1 MTFSKDTL
9 QVLRIPIHEG
19 FRDAQLEDAFTDFG
33 PLKRC
38 FVVRKKKKTDRFT
51 IGYVQFAIEDDA
63 AKCLEESGKKIKVE
77 IGGEDSELGLRW
89 AHQKGDAAA
98 GDDEGGGDNKKRS
111 IEQARFDQAAAKAK
125 KARLIIRNLSFKAEE
140 EDVRG
145 HFSAI
150 GEVKEVKILQKPD
163 GKRVGCAFINF
174 STIAEAAKAIKKL
187 NKSAIKGRP
196 VAVDWALPKEEFQ
209 KGQKA
214 PVVEEDEGS
223 DSEAAENEP
232 DKKLDEGEDEEDS
245 ESSDAEGDE
254 SEHDEEDSSDDDD
267 DEEGEDDMGGSD
279 DDETEGEKKGH
290 DLKTGH
296 DVAENKTVFV
306 RNIAF
311 NSDEEDLRDMMA
323 ENFGPVLFARL
334 VMDKMTERPRG
345 TGFVKFRE
353 PEGAEKAVAASE
365 SADGLWLDDRQI
377 YACAALSKEDADTR
391 QEEKKKKESKD
402 SRNLHLA
409 VEGLVRQGTQAAEG
423 VSKSDLEKRAR
434 VEKWKRQML
443 KDLNAFISPT
453 RLCFRNIPPSYNDA
467 QLKKLVV
474 KNVNK
479 TAKITEC
486 KVIREMKGTG
496 EGKGY
501 GFLAFESHED
511 TLQCLRKLNNNP
523 AIFGKINR
531 PIVEFSIENRKAVN
545 ARVKR
550 LEKSREKNPVFKGKA
565 ASNKEGGGGGSGGG
579 QRGFKRKAEKD
590 KIEDKPEYMGSVNN
604 PKMRKMPSHTGP
616 KVRHNPRISRRDI
629 KKQDKERKNPKKRK
643 RIEAERQQQQQH
655 QEKSE
660 PAAKVQKKKPQ
671 KKLSKA
677 AKKDFKE
684 EKNFTALVEKY
695 KSKLNSASA
704 IATKQKWFDA

>member
-19 FRDAQLEDAFTDFG
+19 FRDAQLEDVFTDFG

-38 FVVRKKKKTDRFT
+38 FVVRKKKTDQFT

-63 AKCLEESGKKIKVE
+63 AKCLGDNGGKIKVE
-77 IGGEDSELGLRW
+77 IGGEQRELSLRW
-89 AHQKGDAAA
+89 AHDKGAPAD
-98 GDDEGGGDNKKRS
+98 GDDGGGDKKKS

-145 HFSAI
+145 HFSKI
-150 GEVKEVKILQKPD
+150 GDVREVKILQKPD
-163 GKRVGCAFINF
+163 GKRVGCAFIQF
-174 STIAEAAKAIKKL
+174 STISEASKAIKKL

-214 PVVEEDEGS
+214 PTADEDEGV
-223 DSEAAENEP
+223 DADATEKDAGEAEAESGTEGSV
-232 DKKLDEGEDEEDS
+232 EGEEED
-245 ESSDAEGDE
+245 DDE
-254 SEHDEEDSSDDDD
+254 DDSDDDD
-267 DEEGEDDMGGSD
+267 DEGSEDDREGSEQGKED
-279 DDETEGEKKGH
+279 PDKKNH
-290 DLKTGH
+290 NLKTGH
-296 DVAENKTVFV
+296 DIAENKTIFV

-311 NSDEEDLRDMMA
+311 DSDEEDLRDMMA
-323 ENFGPVLFARL
+323 QNFGPVFFARM
-334 VMDKMTERPRG
+334 VIDKMTERPRG
-345 TGFVKFRE
+345 TAFVKFRE
-353 PEGAEKAVAASE
+353 ADGAEKAVAASE
-365 SADGLWLDDRQI
+365 SKDGLWLDNRQI
-377 YACAALSKEDADTR
+377 YACVALSKDDADTKQR
-391 QEEKKKKESKD
+391 DKKKKETKD
-402 SRNLHLA
+402 SRNMHLA
-409 VEGLVRQGTQAAEG
+409 VEGLVRQGTKAAEG
-423 VSKSDLEKRAR
+423 VSKSDLEKRAK

-453 RLCFRNIPPSYNDA
+453 RLCFRNIPQTYSDA
-467 QLKKLVV
+467 QLKKMIV
-474 KNVNK
+474 KNVSK
-479 TAKITEC
+479 SSKITEC
-486 KVIREMKGTG
+486 KVIRESKGSG
-496 EGKGY
+496 ESKGF

-511 TLQCLRKLNNNP
+511 ALQCLRKLNNNP
-523 AIFGKINR
+523 AIFGKNNR

-545 ARVKR
+545 ARLKR
-550 LEKSREKNPVFKGKA
+550 LEKSREKNPMFKGS
-565 ASNKEGGGGGSGGG
+565 ASDGKGGGA
-579 QRGFKRKAEKD
+579 FKRKAEKD
-590 KIEDKPEYMGSVNN
+590 KIEDKPDYLGSVNN
-604 PKMRKMPSHTGP
+604 PKQRKLPSHTGP
-616 KVRHNPRISRRDI
+616 KVRHNPRISRKDI

-643 RIEAERQQQQQH
+643 RTEAAGMQPQR
-655 QEKSE
+655 QEKGAPADGE
-660 PAAKVQKKKPQ
+660 PATKKKRTKSQ

>member
-1 MTFSKDTL
+1 MSFSKDTL
-9 QVLRIPIHEG
+9 QVLRIPIHED
-19 FRDAQLEDAFTDFG
+19 FRDAQLEDAFTDYG

-38 FVVRKKKKTDRFT
+38 FVVRKKKKTDKFT

-63 AKCLEESGKKIKVE
+63 AKCLEESGKKIKVD
-77 IGGEDSELGLRW
+77 IGGEGSELALRW

-98 GDDEGGGDNKKRS
+98 GEGEAKPPAEKKRS
-111 IEQARFDQAAAKAK
+111 VEQARFDQAAAKAK

-140 EDVRG
+140 EDVRT
-145 HFSAI
+145 HFSTI

-174 STIAEAAKAIKKL
+174 STIAEASKAIKKL

-196 VAVDWALPKEEFQ
+196 VAVDWAIPKEEFQ

-214 PVVEEDEGS
+214 PVVEEDEGN
-223 DSEAAENEP
+223 DDEAAE
-232 DKKLDEGEDEEDS
+232 DEADDGDEKEEEETDS
-245 ESSDAEGDE
+245 ESNADGEEEGTQN
-254 SEHDEEDSSDDDD
+254 DEEDSSDDDD
-267 DEEGEDDMGGSD
+267 GEDDSEGSD
-279 DDETEGEKKGH
+279 DEEETEGEKKSH

-323 ENFGPVLFARL
+323 QNFGPVLFARL
-334 VMDKMTERPRG
+334 VVDKMTERPRG
-345 TGFVKFRE
+345 TAFVKFRE
-353 PEGAEKAVAASE
+353 PEGAERAVAASE

-391 QEEKKKKESKD
+391 QREKKAKESKD

-423 VSKSDLEKRAR
+423 VSKADLEKRAR

-453 RLCFRNIPPSYNDA
+453 RLCFRNIPPSYSDA

-474 KNVNK
+474 KNV
-479 TAKITEC
+479 AKSARITEC
-486 KVIREMKGTG
+486 KVIREMKGGG

-501 GFLAFESHED
+501 GFLAFEGHED
-511 TLQCLRKLNNNP
+511 ALQCLRKLNNNP
-523 AIFGKINR
+523 AIFGKVNR

-545 ARVKR
+545 ARLKR
-550 LEKSREKNPVFKGKA
+550 LEKSREKNPVFKG
-565 ASNKEGGGGGSGGG
+565 NKEGGGGGGGQQQ

-629 KKQDKERKNPKKRK
+629 KKKDKERKDPKKRK
-643 RIEAERQQQQQH
+643 RLAAERQQQQ
-655 QEKSE
+655 EKAEGE
-660 PAAKVQKKKPQ
+660 PAAKKKKQKPQ
-671 KKLSKA
+671 KKISKA
-677 AKKDFKE
+677 AKKDIKE

-695 KSKLNSASA
+695 KSKLNSASG
-704 IATKQKWFDA
+704 IATKQKWFDT